1 MKAQLQLALR
11 VLARRKFFTFISLFG
26 ISFTLVVLMLVTAI
40 VDHVFAAHPPETRLD
55 RTLGVYRM
63 ELIGKDWRRRSGPNW
78 SFLDE
83 QIRTLPGVERVSIF
97 RVQHGVIAY
106 HQGRKLKLYIKRTD
120 GEFWKIL
127 DFRFVE
133 GAPYTSADH
142 DAGRFVAVINESTR
156 ERFFGDEPALG
167 RSITLDGQTFRVAGV
182 VEDVPI
188 TRVVPFGDVWTP
200 ITTAKSQAYRFEPH
214 TDDFMALVLANSAA
228 DFPRL
233 KAEVQ
238 RRTNLTPV
246 AGSDQFERRNT
257 ALETPFEAL
266 ASQLPSGELGERLGI
281 APPLLLRGM
290 LGLMAILF
298 MVLPAMNLVNLNL
311 SRILERASEV
321 GVRKAYGASNR
332 QLVAQFVMENVVLT
346 LIGAVIGL
354 GLSAAVLHL
363 INASGAIP
371 YADFGVNW
379 RIFGW
384 GVLFAIVFGVV
395 SGVFPAWRIARLH
408 PVLAL
413 KGGAR

>member
-11 VLARRKFFTFISLFG
+11 ILARRKFFTFISLFG

-40 VDHVFAAHPPETRLD
+40 VDHVFATHPPETRLS

-63 ELIGKDWRRRSGPNW
+63 ELIGKEWRRRSGPNW
-78 SFLDE
+78 PFLDQ
-83 QIRTLPGVERVSIF
+83 QIRTLPEVERVSIF
-97 RVQHGVIAY
+97 RVQHGVTAY
-106 HQGRKLKLYIKRTD
+106 HEGRKMKLYIKRTD

-133 GAPYTSADH
+133 GAPYTSADN

-156 ERFFGDEPALG
+156 ERFFGDQPALG
-167 RSITLDGQTFRVAGV
+167 RSITLDGQTFRIAGV

-188 TRVVPFGDVWTP
+188 TRVVPFGDVWAP
-200 ITTAKSQAYRFEPH
+200 ITTAKSQAYRFEQF
-214 TDDFMALVLANSAA
+214 TDDFMALVLAHSAA

-238 RRTNLTPV
+238 RRVSQAPV
-246 AGSDQFERRNT
+246 PDTGEFDRRNT

-290 LGLMAILF
+290 LALMAILF

-321 GVRKAYGASNR
+321 GVRKAYGASKL
-332 QLVAQFVMENVVLT
+332 QLVTQFVVENIVLT
-346 LIGAVIGL
+346 LIGAAIGL
-354 GLSAAVLHL
+354 GLSALVLHL
-363 INASGAIP
+363 INTSGAIP
-371 YADFGVNW
+371 YADFGVNF

-384 GVLFAIVFGVV
+384 GV
-395 SGVFPAWRIARLH
+395 
-408 PVLAL
+408 
-413 KGGAR
+413 